1 MAIARNVTGTSA
13 VSLSTGRNLMTRPL
27 TFPTVLVLVLAAAP
41 AMAQEAPAMEDP
53 GDAAA
58 APAEAQEIA
67 VGRAYLEDAAAE
79 EPPVVVAEAPA
90 GARFDRDLLFAPGPA
105 GPPLDDWRMV
115 GELAVGT
122 ATGASFALAG
132 ATLGG
137 WIGSSIGNNDCGD
150 AEGLFCSD
158 GAKGGALLGAAAVY
172 PLGWGLG
179 VALIGTA
186 GDQTGS
192 VGAAIRGAYIGG
204 LAGAGVSMLSGAL
217 VDTEA
222 ALGFGL
228 IGLIAGAPIGALI
241 GFNSTRAYDETPST
255 GLVNVSGKQLRWSV
269 PAVAVTADP
278 AHAQRTMTSVR
289 LLDARF

>member
-1 MAIARNVTGTSA
+1 
-13 VSLSTGRNLMTRPL
+13 MTRPL
-27 TFPTVLVLVLAAAP
+27 TFPTVLALVLAAAP
-41 AMAQEAPAMEDP
+41 AMAQEAPAMEEA
-53 GDAAA
+53 GDAAE
-58 APAEAQEIA
+58 APAEAQEIE
-67 VGRAYLEDAAAE
+67 VGRAYLDAAAAE
-79 EPPVVVAEAPA
+79 EPPVVVAGAPS

-115 GELAVGT
+115 GELAVGS
-122 ATGASFALAG
+122 ATGAGFALAG

-137 WIGSSIGNNDCGD
+137 WIGSALNDDGCSD
-150 AEGLFCSD
+150 ADGLFCSD

-179 VALIGTA
+179 VALVGTA

-204 LAGAGVSMLSGAL
+204 LAGAGVTMLSGAL
-217 VDTEA
+217 VDTKA
-222 ALGFGL
+222 AMGFGL

-241 GFNSTRAYDETPST
+241 GFNSTRAYEDTPST
-255 GLVNVSGKQLRWSV
+255 GLVNVSGKEMRWSV

-278 AHAQRTMTSVR
+278 AHAQRTVTSVR

>member
-1 MAIARNVTGTSA
+1 
-13 VSLSTGRNLMTRPL
+13 MTRPL
-27 TFPTVLVLVLAAAP
+27 TFSTVLALVMAAAP
-41 AMAQEAPAMEDP
+41 AMAQEAPAMEDTS
-53 GDAAA
+53 DAAA
-58 APAEAQEIA
+58 ALPEARPEAAGDAREDAQAIA
-67 VGRAYLEDAAAE
+67 VNLAYLDDAAAE
-79 EPPVVVAEAPA
+79 EPPVVTAQAPA

-105 GPPLDDWRMV
+105 EPPLDDWRMV
-115 GELAVGT
+115 GELAIGS
-122 ATGASFALAG
+122 AAGASFALAG

-137 WIGSSIGNNDCGD
+137 WIGSSIGNSDCGD
-150 AEGLFCSD
+150 ESGLFCSD

-192 VGAAIRGAYIGG
+192 VGAAIRGAYIGA
-204 LAGAGVSMLSGAL
+204 LAGTGVTMLSGAL
-217 VDTEA
+217 IDTEA

-228 IGLIAGAPIGALI
+228 IGLVAGAPIGALI

-255 GLVNVSGKQLRWSV
+255 GLVNVSGDQLRWSV

-278 AHAQRTMTSVR
+278 VHTQRTVTSVR

>member
-1 MAIARNVTGTSA
+1 
-13 VSLSTGRNLMTRPL
+13 MTRPL
-27 TFPTVLVLVLAAAP
+27 TFPPFLALVLVAAP
-41 AMAQEAPAMEDP
+41 AMAQDAPALEDASDAVASPQALGDALDDAP
-53 GDAAA
+53 GD
-58 APAEAQEIA
+58 APAEAQAIA
-67 VGRAYLEDAAAE
+67 VNLASLDAAPAE
-79 EPPVVVAEAPA
+79 EPPVVTAEAPA
-90 GARFDRDLLFAPGPA
+90 GARFDRDLLFAPGPSE
-105 GPPLDDWRMV
+105 PPLDDWRMV
-115 GELAVGT
+115 GELAVGS
-122 ATGASFALAG
+122 AAGASFALAG

-137 WIGSSIGNNDCGD
+137 WIGSSIGNGDCGD
-150 AEGLFCSD
+150 DEGVFCSD

-204 LAGAGVSMLSGAL
+204 LTGTGLTMLSGAL
-217 VDTEA
+217 IDTEA

-255 GLVNVSGKQLRWSV
+255 GLVNVSGDQLRWSV

-278 AHAQRTMTSVR
+278 VHTQRTVTSVR

>member
-1 MAIARNVTGTSA
+1 
-13 VSLSTGRNLMTRPL
+13 MTRPL
-27 TFPTVLVLVLAAAP
+27 TFPPFLALVLVAAP
-41 AMAQEAPAMEDP
+41 AMAQDAPALEDAS
-53 GDAAA
+53 DAAA
-58 APAEAQEIA
+58 LPQAPAEAPAEAQAIA
-67 VGRAYLEDAAAE
+67 VNLAYLDDAPAE
-79 EPPVVVAEAPA
+79 EPPEVTAEAPA

-105 GPPLDDWRMV
+105 EPPLDDWRMV
-115 GELAVGT
+115 GELAVGG

-137 WIGSSIGNNDCGD
+137 WIGSSIGNGDCGD
-150 AEGLFCSD
+150 EDGVFCSD

-204 LAGAGVSMLSGAL
+204 LTGTGLTMLSGAL
-217 VDTEA
+217 IDTEA

-255 GLVNVSGKQLRWSV
+255 GLVNVSGDQLRWSV

-278 AHAQRTMTSVR
+278 VHTQRTVTSVR

>member
-1 MAIARNVTGTSA
+1 
-13 VSLSTGRNLMTRPL
+13 MTRPL
-27 TFPTVLVLVLAAAP
+27 TFPPFLALVLVAAP
-41 AMAQEAPAMEDP
+41 AMAQETPALEDASDAAASPEALADALADAP
-53 GDAAA
+53 GDAAE
-58 APAEAQEIA
+58 EAQAIA
-67 VGRAYLEDAAAE
+67 VNLAYLDDAPAE
-79 EPPVVVAEAPA
+79 EPPVVTAESPA

-105 GPPLDDWRMV
+105 EPPLDDWRMV
-115 GELAVGT
+115 GELAVGS
-122 ATGASFALAG
+122 AAGASFALAG

-137 WIGSSIGNNDCGD
+137 WIGSSIGNGDCGD
-150 AEGLFCSD
+150 EEGVFCSD

-204 LAGAGVSMLSGAL
+204 LTGTGLTMLSGAL
-217 VDTEA
+217 IDTEA

-255 GLVNVSGKQLRWSV
+255 GLVNVSGDQLRWSV

-278 AHAQRTMTSVR
+278 VHTQRTVTSVR